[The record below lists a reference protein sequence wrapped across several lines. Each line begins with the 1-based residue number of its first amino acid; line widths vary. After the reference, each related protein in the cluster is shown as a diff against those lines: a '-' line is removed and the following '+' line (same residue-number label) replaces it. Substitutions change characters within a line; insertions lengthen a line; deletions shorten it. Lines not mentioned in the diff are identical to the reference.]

1 MLQLSAFLPPR
12 EGKYT
17 LLDFGCGAGHLL
29 EFLNNNHIKHFNYSG
44 IDLSAKFIS
53 LCRGKFPGVWFEQLD
68 VMGEPERLPSFD
80 LIVMNGVFTEK
91 RELTFGEMWIYFQN
105 LLEILVSKANIGVAF
120 NLMSKQVDWER
131 EDLFHVSMEDLASY
145 LLRKFGRK
153 FVFRNDYGLYE
164 YTVYLYK

>member
-1 MLQLSAFLPPR
+1 
-12 EGKYT
+12 
-17 LLDFGCGAGHLL
+17 
-29 EFLNNNHIKHFNYSG
+29 
-44 IDLSAKFIS
+44 
-53 LCRGKFPGVWFEQLD
+53 
-68 VMGEPERLPSFD
+68 
-80 LIVMNGVFTEK
+80 MNGVFTEK